1 VTQHEPPDGTLDSI
15 NYTEGEKTA
24 ADLDLDHRHQVSIPV
39 LYREQVLGTSKLEV
53 DRKKV
58 GGLDTGFLRRAGSGS
73 ASRTGRFFIA

>member
-1 VTQHEPPDGTLDSI
+1 LDSI

-24 ADLDLDHRHQVSIPV
+24 ADLDLDHHHQVSIPV

-58 GGLDTGFLRRAGSGS
+58 GGLDTGFLRRVGSGS